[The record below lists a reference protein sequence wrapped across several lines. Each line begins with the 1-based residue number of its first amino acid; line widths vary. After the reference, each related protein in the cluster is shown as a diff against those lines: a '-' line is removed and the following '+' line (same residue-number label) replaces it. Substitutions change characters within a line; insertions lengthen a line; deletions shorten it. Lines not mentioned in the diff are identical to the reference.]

1 MAETIGFIGLGI
13 MGAPMARN
21 LLRAG
26 HRLVVHNR
34 TPAKAHPLAEEGAE
48 LAGSPRAVA
57 ERSDVV
63 ITMLPDSPDVERVVA
78 GPDGVLEGIR
88 KGALLVDMS
97 TISPGVTRAL
107 AARLAERGASML
119 DAPVSGGDVGAINA
133 TLTIMVGGD
142 ARDFARARP
151 LFDAM
156 GKHVVHVG
164 AIGAGQVTKAANQVV
179 VGLVIAA
186 VAEGLVLGSRGGVP
200 PETILDVLGTG
211 LAGNRVMELKREKL
225 LTHVFKPG
233 FRAELHLKDLGIA
246 LAEAH
251 ESGAALPVTALVE
264 TLFARMKE
272 QGWGAEDHS
281 GLLKVIESFSDQRTG
296 SQ

>member
-1 MAETIGFIGLGI
+1 MADAVGFIGLGI

-21 LLRAG
+21 LMRAG

-34 TPAKAHPLAEEGAE
+34 SPAKARALAEEGA
-48 LAGSPRAVA
+48 AIATSPREVA
-57 ERSDVV
+57 QRSDVV
-63 ITMLPDSPDVERVVA
+63 ITMLPDSPDVEAVVS
-78 GPDGVLEGIR
+78 GPGGVLEGIR
-88 KGALLVDMS
+88 PGSLLVDMS

-107 AARLAERGASML
+107 AERLAARGASML
-119 DAPVSGGDVGAINA
+119 DAPVSGGDVGAING

-142 ARDFARARP
+142 ARDFARAHP

-179 VGLVIAA
+179 VALVIAA
-186 VAEGLVLGSRGGVP
+186 VAEGLTFGARGGVP
-200 PETILDVLGTG
+200 PQTILDVLGTG

-225 LTHVFKPG
+225 LSHVFKPG

-246 LAEAH
+246 LAEGH
-251 ESGAALPVTALVE
+251 ESGAALPVTALVR

-272 QGWGAEDHS
+272 KGWGGEDHS
-281 GLLKVIESFSDQRTG
+281 GLLKVIEDLSDQRTG